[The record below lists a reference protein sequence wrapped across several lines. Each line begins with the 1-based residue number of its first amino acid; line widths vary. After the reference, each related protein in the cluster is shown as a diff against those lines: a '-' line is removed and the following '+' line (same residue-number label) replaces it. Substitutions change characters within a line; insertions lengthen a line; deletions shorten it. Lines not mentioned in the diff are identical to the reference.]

1 MREDGFKQLADPL
14 PEALLL
20 VDAAGVLV
28 AANQAA
34 VALLQ
39 PPGTGLASRRLASVL
54 QESESTIADLLRDG
68 VQNRTLVPSPVQV
81 STREGARVCRC
92 DAALFQTQND
102 GGDPL
107 VLLRLVPSDNTAN
120 PATGIAQRGAAEA
133 DLQRQTETLRAAD
146 RRKDEFLSMLAH
158 ELRNP
163 LAPLHT
169 GVQLLM
175 TGRLQGEDLRRVQEM
190 LQRQL
195 GHLTRLLDDL
205 LDIARLNQGR
215 IDLKKAPVPVREIVQ
230 QAAEM
235 GRPFIDARHQS
246 FELGKIADE
255 YVIDADAARMV
266 QVIVNLLTN
275 AAKYTPPEGLIA
287 LNCVVQRDHVVIA
300 VSDNGIGI
308 EPDRL
313 PRLFNLLDPADRT
326 PDRSEGGLGIGLTV
340 VRMLVQMH
348 GGTVEAHSHG
358 SNRGSEFRVRLPL
371 YKGGLD
377 HSAEDPAAPPE
388 AVQRR
393 LRVLV
398 VDDNIDAGETLRRV
412 LEHWGHEAKTVT
424 NAAEALAAWEGFR
437 PDAALLDIGLPGVS
451 GYDVARQVRALH
463 GQNVLLIAVTGYGR
477 DVDRVASRAAGIDQH
492 VTKPVDLERL
502 RSLLDGGRPR

>member
-1 MREDGFKQLADPL
+1 MGGDGFRQLADLL

-20 VDAAGVLV
+20 VDTAGVV
-28 AANQAA
+28 IAANRAA

-39 PPGTGLASRRLASVL
+39 PSAAALTSRRLANIL
-54 QESESTIADLLRDG
+54 QDSESTIAELLRAG
-68 VQNRTLVPSPVQV
+68 AQSRTLLPSKTQLR
-81 STREGARVCRC
+81 TREGARSCRC
-92 DAALFQTQND
+92 DVGLFQQR
-102 GGDPL
+102 GEGRDPL
-107 VLLRLVPSDNTAN
+107 VLLRVVPNESAPGGNE
-120 PATGIAQRGAAEA
+120 AE
-133 DLQRQTETLRAAD
+133 LQRQTEKLRAAD

-190 LQRQL
+190 LHRQL

-205 LDIARLNQGR
+205 LDITRLNQGR
-215 IDLKKAPVPVREIVQ
+215 IELKKAPVPVRQIVQ

-246 FELGKIADE
+246 FEVGKIGDD
-255 YVIDADAARMV
+255 YVVDADAARMV

-287 LNCVVQRDHVVIA
+287 LNCIIQRDHVVIA

-326 PDRSEGGLGIGLTV
+326 PEHTEGGLGIGLTV

-348 GGTVEAHSHG
+348 GGTVEVHSHG
-358 SNRGSEFRVRLPL
+358 NNRGSEFRIRLPL
-371 YKGGLD
+371 YRGEVD
-377 HSAEDPAAPPE
+377 RSAEERALRVEGAE
-388 AVQRR
+388 RR

-398 VDDNIDAGETLRRV
+398 VDDNVDAGETLRRV

-437 PDAALLDIGLPGVS
+437 PDVALLDIGLPGVS

-463 GQNVLLIAVTGYGR
+463 GRDVLLIAVTGYGR

-492 VTKPVDLERL
+492 VTKPVDLEKL
-502 RSLLDGGRPR
+502 RSLLDGGRAR

>member
-1 MREDGFKQLADPL
+1 MTGDGFGLLADLL

-20 VDAAGVLV
+20 VDSAGVV
-28 AANQAA
+28 RAANPAA
-34 VALLQ
+34 VSLLQ
-39 PPGTGLASRRLASVL
+39 QSAAALTSARLVNIL
-54 QESESTIADLLRDG
+54 HESTSTIVDLLRAG
-68 VQNRTLVPSPVQV
+68 TQSRTLQPASVQIRT
-81 STREGARVCRC
+81 SEGAMACRC
-92 DAALFQTQND
+92 DVALFQPRTD
-102 GGDPL
+102 GREAL
-107 VLLRLVPSDNTAN
+107 VLLRLVKETA
-120 PATGIAQRGAAEA
+120 GVAARAADA
-133 DLQRQTETLRAAD
+133 DLQRQAEKLREAD
-146 RRKDEFLSMLAH
+146 RHKDEFLSMLAH

-215 IDLKKAPVPVREIVQ
+215 IELKKAPVPLREIVQ

-246 FELGKIADE
+246 FEVGKIADD
-255 YVIDADAARMV
+255 YVVDVDAARIV

-275 AAKYTPPEGLIA
+275 AAKYTAPEGLIA
-287 LNCVVQRDHVVIA
+287 LNCIVERDHVVIA

-313 PRLFNLLDPADRT
+313 QRLFNLLEPAERS

-348 GGTVEAHSHG
+348 GGTVEAYSHG
-358 SNRGSEFRVRLPL
+358 RDRGSEFRVRLPL
-371 YKGGLD
+371 YRGGLD
-377 HSAEDPAAPPE
+377 RSAEDRALLAE
-388 AVQRR
+388 GAERR

-398 VDDNIDAGETLRRV
+398 VDDNIDAGETLRQV

-424 NAAEALAAWEGFR
+424 NAADALAAWERFR

-451 GYDVARQVRALH
+451 GYDVARQVRTLH
-463 GQNVLLIAVTGYGR
+463 GRDVLLIAVTGYGR

-492 VTKPVDLERL
+492 VTKPVDLDKL
-502 RSLLDGGRPR
+502 KSLLDGGRPR